1 MMGRSVTFW
10 HGRSIRIFRRRKT
23 RYGTPKRRAGLDYHV
38 DVEGHYYS
46 VPHQLAKKVFD
57 AA

>member
-1 MMGRSVTFW
+1 MIW
-10 HGRSIRIFRRRKT
+10 HAQ
-23 RYGTPKRRAGLDYHV
+23 RRAGLDYHV